1 MDNSDFEIEDGV
13 LEAYLG
19 DTNIN
24 TLVIPEGVTN
34 LGRYIFPDK
43 IKDNLTIVFPSTLKK
58 ISAEEPFRGNNVSCL
73 DFSKCKLT
81 DLSGIKL
88 TGTFEKIIMPT
99 TITKFEPNFSYNN
112 VVVASNGKESKTA
125 DFSMCTGLKYL
136 SLKKLNKNVTFE
148 TYNVPDSVENFYIG
162 DGYYNKNFIKDLRFS
177 SKSKAKIIDAKG
189 VDTVT
194 VPKSVE
200 ELYANSAKWVFFA
213 DTALNLYEAEFN
225 NAYVV
230 ENVNID
236 KVKLVD
242 ELATKGI
249 EYYETSRGIFITK
262 LNNDIAKL
270 QDFPQTFDGK
280 EVLGNTLF
288 NPFSKEKTD
297 ESSLGALASKIKYR
311 ANRNLQKA
319 EDIFKG
325 KLKAKKSNPNSE
337 NAKGKSKAKKS
348 NAKSK
353 VNKNDDDEIDEN
365 DPWLNVWKVPKWK
378 KRLAYLG
385 GVVASYLVVTLI
397 FLFFRYLAKQTP
409 GSGIGD
415 GGLGDLGLMIGIIPV
430 GLFVSLAVDF
440 FIVYRI
446 ISKIETGNIEK
457 MNTSRIE
464 KVGQKYGNGF
474 LPIIYTQIDE
484 PYKWLANTYARKLM
498 EEAIQKKEEERRRK
512 LADERFWDEYRNG
525 SKEEQQRKAIA
536 STLDDINKNLKSGA
550 GSYDIYNKYGD
561 KIGEVKKD

>member
-24 TLVIPEGVTN
+24 TLVIPEGVTD

-43 IKDNLTIVFPSTLKK
+43 IKDSLMVVFPSTLKK
-58 ISAEEPFRGNNVSCL
+58 ISVEEPFRGNTISCL

-88 TGTFEKIIMPT
+88 TGTFEKIILPT

-125 DFSMCTGLKYL
+125 DFSMCSGLKYL
-136 SLKKLNKNVTFE
+136 SLKKLSKDVTFD
-148 TYNVPDSVENFYIG
+148 TYNVPVSVENFYTS
-162 DGYYNKNFIKDLRFS
+162 DGYYGKSFIKDLRFS
-177 SKSKAKIIDAKG
+177 SKSKAKIIDAKCI
-189 VDTVT
+189 DTIT
-194 VPKSVE
+194 VPNSTE

-230 ENVNID
+230 ENVDID

-270 QDFPQTFDGK
+270 QDFPQTYDGK

-288 NPFSKEKTD
+288 NPFSKDKTD
-297 ESSLGALASKIKYR
+297 ESSLGALANKIKYR

-319 EDIFKG
+319 EDIFIG
-325 KLKAKKSNPNSE
+325 KLKAKQSNPNNE

-348 NAKSK
+348 NAKNK
-353 VNKNDDDEIDEN
+353 ANKNNDDGIDEN
-365 DPWLNVWKVPKWK
+365 DPWLNVWKIPKWK
-378 KRLAYLG
+378 KRLAYFG

-397 FLFFRYLAKQTP
+397 FLFLRNLAKQTP

-415 GGLGDLGLMIGIIPV
+415 GGPGDLGFMIGIIPV

-440 FIVYRI
+440 FIVFNI
-446 ISKIETGNIEK
+446 IHKIEYNNIGK
-457 MNTSRIE
+457 MDTSRIE
-464 KVGQKYGNGF
+464 KVGQKYKNGF

-484 PYKWLANTYARKLM
+484 PYKWLANTYVSKLM
-498 EEAIQKKEEERRRK
+498 EKSIQEKEEERRRK
-512 LADERFWDEYRNG
+512 LANDRFWDEYRNG

-536 STLDDINKNLKSGA
+536 STLDDINKNLKSSA